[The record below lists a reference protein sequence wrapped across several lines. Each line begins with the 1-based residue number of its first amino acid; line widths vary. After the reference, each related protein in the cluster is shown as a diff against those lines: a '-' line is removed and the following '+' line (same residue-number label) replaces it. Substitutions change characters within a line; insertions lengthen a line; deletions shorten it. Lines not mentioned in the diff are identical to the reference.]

1 MRNVLQSQ
9 WNPFVKTVCVCV
21 LLMCLSRCVF
31 LLQKCYWSWRWLF
44 IMFHSETI
52 TLVTI
57 VTDNEI
63 SVLSFNNLSIRRN
76 LGDDTDFIF
85 SDFSLFHFHRET
97 QTRYREE
104 CLERGYFFHSV
115 WVCLSMCLCGL
126 KWPSHG
132 YRMAYLSPL
141 TQATFSYSV
150 LVSNM
155 GTGKPEH
162 LFNLR

>member
-104 CLERGYFFHSV
+104 CLERGYFFHCVGVFVYVFV
-115 WVCLSMCLCGL
+115 WTKMTFTWIQNGISEPTHTGNLFLLC
-126 KWPSHG
+126 PC
-132 YRMAYLSPL
+132 
-141 TQATFSYSV
+141 
-150 LVSNM
+150 
-155 GTGKPEH
+155 E
-162 LFNLR
+162 